1 IPSLLIGASWGRLV
15 GIGMHNLFPSI
26 YFNPGK
32 YALFGAASQLGGIMR
47 MTISLAVILIEATGD
62 IVLGLPIMI
71 VLTVAKLTG
80 DYFNE
85 GFFDIHIALQS
96 VPFLPWQS
104 EVFLSRLSALSVMS
118 APVTKLKT
126 VEKVET
132 IFRVLRAES
141 HHGFP
146 VVDHHADETNNERA
160 GTFQGIIL
168 RHQLITILRK
178 RNFIS
183 LNDSLR
189 DYLTLDDFRE
199 SYPRHPSIESV
210 HLTDEE
216 RELYCDLRPY
226 MNLAYTVSHHSTLPR
241 IFSMFRGLGLRHLVV
256 VNDKNEV
263 VGMITRKD
271 LARFRMIHKKGHTSI
286 EELGIS
292 N

>member
-1 IPSLLIGASWGRLV
+1 
-15 GIGMHNLFPSI
+15 
-26 YFNPGK
+26 
-32 YALFGAASQLGGIMR
+32 
-47 MTISLAVILIEATGD
+47 ISLAVILIEATGD

-85 GFFDIHIALQS
+85 GFFDIHIALQ
-96 VPFLPWQS
+96 
-104 EVFLSRLSALSVMS
+104 
-118 APVTKLKT
+118 K
-126 VEKVET
+126 T
-132 IFRVLRAES
+132 IFRILRAES

-199 SYPRHPSIESV
+199 SYPRHPSIE
-210 HLTDEE
+210 
-216 RELYCDLRPY
+216 
-226 MNLAYTVSHHSTLPR
+226 
-241 IFSMFRGLGLRHLVV
+241 
-256 VNDKNEV
+256 
-263 VGMITRKD
+263 
-271 LARFRMIHKKGHTSI
+271 
-286 EELGIS
+286 
-292 N
+292 

>member
-1 IPSLLIGASWGRLV
+1 
-15 GIGMHNLFPSI
+15 
-26 YFNPGK
+26 
-32 YALFGAASQLGGIMR
+32 

-96 VPFLPWQS
+96 VPFLPWES
-104 EVFLSRLSALSVMS
+104 EAFASQLSALSIMS
-118 APVTKLKT
+118 APVIQIKT
-126 VEKVET
+126 VEKVEN
-132 IFRVLRAES
+132 IYCILRSES

-146 VVDHHADETNNERA
+146 VVDHHADNITNQRS

-183 LNDSLR
+183 FNDNLR
-189 DYLTLDDFRE
+189 DYLTVDDFRE

-210 HLTDEE
+210 HLTNDE

-226 MNLAYTVSHHSTLPR
+226 MNLAYTVSHRSTLPR
-241 IFSMFRGLGLRHLVV
+241 IFGMFRGLGLRHLVV

-271 LARFRMIHKKGHTSI
+271 LARFRMKHRKGHTSI
-286 EELGIS
+286 EELAIS